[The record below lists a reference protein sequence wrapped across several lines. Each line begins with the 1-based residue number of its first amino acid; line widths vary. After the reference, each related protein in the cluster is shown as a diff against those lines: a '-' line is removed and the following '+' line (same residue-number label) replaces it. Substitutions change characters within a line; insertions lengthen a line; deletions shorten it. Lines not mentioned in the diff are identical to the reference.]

1 MLKMKFKNNFADTLI
16 TIGIMDTIHV
26 NDSNSL
32 ALFKISF
39 TELSWASIIA
49 RT

>member
-1 MLKMKFKNNFADTLI
+1 
-16 TIGIMDTIHV
+16 MDTIHV

-39 TELSWASIIA
+39 TELSSIIA

>member
-1 MLKMKFKNNFADTLI
+1 MKFKNNFALI